1 MTQGEAAATQR
12 FQRKTVLVKRSLQLK
27 YIAMVF
33 LSVLVASLIVGG
45 DVYYSLS
52 RVMLTECPS
61 VTDRMTQFNTVLLV
75 KTALYLG
82 LMLLIS
88 LYVSHRFAGPIYR
101 FEKSAQAVGGGDL
114 THRVSLRT
122 GDELMELQE
131 EFNGMTSSLQ
141 VLVQKDRNLAQ
152 RLRDRRVGPKPG
164 RGPPRSRRREREAP
178 ARERLRRPRGPQGTD
193 RGARAPDQVV
203 QSLRRAAPR

>member
-1 MTQGEAAATQR
+1 MGTEKKADEEAR

-27 YIAMVF
+27 YIGMVF
-33 LSVLVASLIVGG
+33 LSVLVASMIVGG
-45 DVYYSLS
+45 DVYYSLM

-61 VTDRMTQFNTVLLV
+61 VTDRVVQFNTVLLV
-75 KTALYLG
+75 KIALYLG

-101 FEKSAQAVGGGDL
+101 FEKSCQSLSTGDL

-131 EFNGMTSSLQ
+131 EFNDMAAALQ
-141 VLVQKDRNLAQ
+141 ALLQKDRNLVQ
-152 RLRDRRVGPKPG
+152 RLSERVDEITKRLPAEAAASRDDLKAFKLELDHLTKSFKV
-164 RGPPRSRRREREAP
+164 
-178 ARERLRRPRGPQGTD
+178 
-193 RGARAPDQVV
+193 
-203 QSLRRAAPR
+203 

>member
-1 MTQGEAAATQR
+1 MAAKPDEDQR

-27 YIAMVF
+27 YIGMVF
-33 LSVLVASLIVGG
+33 LSVLVASMIVGG
-45 DVYYSLS
+45 DVYYSLM

-61 VTDRMTQFNTVLLV
+61 VTERVVQFNTVLLV
-75 KTALYLG
+75 KIALYLG

-101 FEKSAQAVGGGDL
+101 FEKSCQSLSTGDL

-131 EFNGMTSSLQ
+131 EFNGMAAALQ
-141 VLVQKDRNLAQ
+141 ALLQKDRNLAQ
-152 RLRDRRVGPKPG
+152 RLSERVDEISKRLPADAG
-164 RGPPRSRRREREAP
+164 S
-178 ARERLRRPRGPQGTD
+178 AREDLKAFKLELDHLTKSFK
-193 RGARAPDQVV
+193 V
-203 QSLRRAAPR
+203 

>member
-1 MTQGEAAATQR
+1 MAEDNQR

-27 YIAMVF
+27 YIGMVF

-45 DVYYSLS
+45 DIYYSLTQ
-52 RVMLTECPS
+52 VMLTECPS
-61 VTDRMTQFNTVLLV
+61 VTDRVVQFNAFIVAKV
-75 KTALYLG
+75 ALYLA

-101 FEKSAQAVGGGDL
+101 FEKSAQAVAGGDL

-131 EFNGMTSSLQ
+131 EFNAMVAGLQ
-141 VLVQKDRNLAQ
+141 AYVQRDRNLAA
-152 RLRDRRVGPKPG
+152 RL
-164 RGPPRSRRREREAP
+164 S
-178 ARERLRRPRGPQGTD
+178 
-193 RGARAPDQVV
+193 ARAEELSRKTGDDA
-203 QSLRRAAPR
+203 LREDLKALKVELDHLTKSFNV

>member
-1 MTQGEAAATQR
+1 VTANGDARR
-12 FQRKTVLVKRSLQLK
+12 FQRKTVLVKRALQLK
-27 YIAMVF
+27 YIGMVF

-45 DVYYSLS
+45 DVYYSLT

-61 VTDRMTQFNTVLLV
+61 ASDSVVQFNAVLMV
-75 KTALYLG
+75 KVALYLG

-101 FEKSAQAVGGGDL
+101 FEKSAQSVGGGDL

-131 EFNGMTSSLQ
+131 EFNGMVSGLQ
-141 VLVQKDRNLAQ
+141 NLVQKDRNLTQRLSERLDEIAKRLPEAADAQ
-152 RLRDRRVGPKPG
+152 RQEI
-164 RGPPRSRRREREAP
+164 RELKVELAH
-178 ARERLRRPRGPQGTD
+178 LTKSFK
-193 RGARAPDQVV
+193 V
-203 QSLRRAAPR
+203 

>member
-1 MTQGEAAATQR
+1 MAEDTKR

-27 YIAMVF
+27 YIGMVF

-52 RVMLTECPS
+52 QVMLTECPS
-61 VTDRMTQFNTVLLV
+61 VTDRVVQFNAFIIAKV
-75 KTALYLG
+75 ALYLV

-101 FEKSAQAVGGGDL
+101 FEKSAQAVGSGDL

-131 EFNGMTSSLQ
+131 EFNGMVAGLQ
-141 VLVQKDRNLAQ
+141 SLVQRDRNLAA
-152 RLRDRRVGPKPG
+152 RLSDRVEEL
-164 RGPPRSRRREREAP
+164 SRKAGDAALREDLKALKVE
-178 ARERLRRPRGPQGTD
+178 LDHLTKSFT
-193 RGARAPDQVV
+193 V
-203 QSLRRAAPR
+203 

>member
-1 MTQGEAAATQR
+1 MEDEQR

-27 YIAMVF
+27 YIGMVF

-45 DVYYSLS
+45 DVYYSLF

-61 VTDRMTQFNTVLLV
+61 VPDRIVQFNTILLV
-75 KTALYLG
+75 KVALYLG

-101 FEKSAQAVGGGDL
+101 FEKSCQSLASGDL

-131 EFNGMTSSLQ
+131 EFNAMASALQ
-141 VLVQKDRNLAQ
+141 TLVAKDRNLAV
-152 RLRDRRVGPKPG
+152 RLSERVDEISKRLPEGADR
-164 RGPPRSRRREREAP
+164 
-178 ARERLRRPRGPQGTD
+178 AREDLK
-193 RGARAPDQVV
+193 
-203 QSLRRAAPR
+203 SLKVELDHLTKSFKV

>member
-1 MTQGEAAATQR
+1 MAQHQPETKR

-27 YIAMVF
+27 YIGMVF
-33 LSVLVASLIVGG
+33 LSVLVASMIVGG
-45 DVYYSLS
+45 DIYYSLT
-52 RVMLTECPS
+52 RVLLTECPS
-61 VTDRMTQFNTVLLV
+61 AFDRIVQFNGVLLV

-101 FEKSAQAVGGGDL
+101 FEKSAQVVSGGDL

-131 EFNGMTSSLQ
+131 EFNGMVSGLQ
-141 VLVQKDRNLAQ
+141 ALVQKDRNLAQ
-152 RLRDRRVGPKPG
+152 RV
-164 RGPPRSRRREREAP
+164 A
-178 ARERLRRPRGPQGTD
+178 ERLDEIAKKLPDGAD
-193 RGARAPDQVV
+193 GARSDLKE
-203 QSLRRAAPR
+203 LRVEVAHLTKSFKV

>member
-1 MTQGEAAATQR
+1 MTKTPAPATDSKR
-12 FQRKTVLVKRSLQLK
+12 FQRKTVLVKRALQLK
-27 YIAMVF
+27 YIGMVF

-45 DVYYSLS
+45 DVYYSLT
-52 RVMLTECPS
+52 RVLLTECPS
-61 VTDRMTQFNTVLLV
+61 ASDQVVQFNAVLMV

-101 FEKSAQAVGGGDL
+101 FERSAQTVAAGDL

-131 EFNGMTSSLQ
+131 EFNGMVAGLQ
-141 VLVQKDRNLAQ
+141 AIVQKDRNLAQ
-152 RLRDRRVGPKPG
+152 RLAERVDEIARKLPESADGRRDEL
-164 RGPPRSRRREREAP
+164 RELKVELAH
-178 ARERLRRPRGPQGTD
+178 LTKSFK
-193 RGARAPDQVV
+193 V
-203 QSLRRAAPR
+203 

>member
-1 MTQGEAAATQR
+1 MAATKPDDDQR

-27 YIAMVF
+27 YIGMVF
-33 LSVLVASLIVGG
+33 LSVLVASMIVGG
-45 DVYYSLS
+45 DVYYSLM

-61 VTDRMTQFNTVLLV
+61 VTDRVVQFNNVLLV
-75 KTALYLG
+75 KIALYLG

-101 FEKSAQAVGGGDL
+101 FEKSCQALGTGDL

-131 EFNGMTSSLQ
+131 EFNGMAAALQ
-141 VLVQKDRNLAQ
+141 ALLQKDRNLAQ
-152 RLRDRRVGPKPG
+152 RLSERVDELAK
-164 RGPPRSRRREREAP
+164 
-178 ARERLRRPRGPQGTD
+178 RLPSDAG
-193 RGARAPDQVV
+193 GARDDLKALKVELDHLTKSFKV
-203 QSLRRAAPR
+203 

>member
-1 MTQGEAAATQR
+1 MADDTKR

-27 YIAMVF
+27 YIGMVF

-45 DVYYSLS
+45 DVYYSLTQ
-52 RVMLTECPS
+52 VMLTECPS
-61 VTDRMTQFNTVLLV
+61 VSDRIVQFNTFIVAKV
-75 KTALYLG
+75 ALYLV

-131 EFNGMTSSLQ
+131 EFNGMAAGLQ
-141 VLVQKDRNLAQ
+141 ALVQKDRNLAA
-152 RLRDRRVGPKPG
+152 RLSDRVEEL
-164 RGPPRSRRREREAP
+164 SRKAGDAALREDLKALKVE
-178 ARERLRRPRGPQGTD
+178 LDHLTKSFT
-193 RGARAPDQVV
+193 V
-203 QSLRRAAPR
+203 

>member
-1 MTQGEAAATQR
+1 MTNPPTQK

-33 LSVLVASLIVGG
+33 LSVLVASMIVGG
-45 DVYYSLS
+45 DIYYSLS
-52 RVMLTECPS
+52 RVLLTECPS
-61 VTDRMTQFNTVLLV
+61 AADHVVQFNSVLLV

-101 FEKSAQAVGGGDL
+101 FEKSAQSVAGGDL

-131 EFNGMTSSLQ
+131 EFNGMVSGLQ
-141 VLVQKDRNLAQ
+141 SLVQKDRNLAQ
-152 RLRDRRVGPKPG
+152 RLSERVDDVAKKLPDDADAA
-164 RGPPRSRRREREAP
+164 RRELKDIKLELAH
-178 ARERLRRPRGPQGTD
+178 LTKSFK
-193 RGARAPDQVV
+193 V
-203 QSLRRAAPR
+203 

>member
-1 MTQGEAAATQR
+1 MAEKDLPRR
-12 FQRKTVLVKRSLQLK
+12 FQRKTVLVKRSLQIK
-27 YIAMVF
+27 YIGMVF
-33 LSVLVASLIVGG
+33 LSVLVASMLVGG

-61 VTDRMTQFNTVLLV
+61 VSDSVSQFHGIFMV
-75 KTALYLG
+75 KAGLYLG

-101 FEKSAQAVGGGDL
+101 FEKSAQSLSTGDL

-131 EFNGMTSSLQ
+131 EFNAMAASLQ
-141 VLVQKDRNLAQ
+141 DLVREERSKAESLAADAGAIASGLPEGEAKS
-152 RLRDRRVGPKPG
+152 RLLALQDGL
-164 RGPPRSRRREREAP
+164 RS
-178 ARERLRRPRGPQGTD
+178 LTGNF
-193 RGARAPDQVV
+193 QV
-203 QSLRRAAPR
+203 

>member
-1 MTQGEAAATQR
+1 MADDTKR

-27 YIAMVF
+27 YIGMVF

-52 RVMLTECPS
+52 QVMLTECPS
-61 VTDRMTQFNTVLLV
+61 VTDRVVQFNAFIIAKV
-75 KTALYLG
+75 ALYLV

-101 FEKSAQAVGGGDL
+101 FEKSAQAVGSGDL

-131 EFNGMTSSLQ
+131 EFNGMVAGLQ
-141 VLVQKDRNLAQ
+141 SLVQRDRNLAA
-152 RLRDRRVGPKPG
+152 RLSDRVEELSRKAGDAALREDLKALRVELDHLTK
-164 RGPPRSRRREREAP
+164 SF
-178 ARERLRRPRGPQGTD
+178 T
-193 RGARAPDQVV
+193 V
-203 QSLRRAAPR
+203 